1 MGKIKPAGVLVI
13 AAVAIGV
20 GAAVK
25 FMWWDKR
32 PQEAKASTEI
42 GKLVLPDAPEAS
54 LGGAATMLPFPS
66 TKPVNVSGGME
77 ATQYVM
83 GWSAQLGLMHAT
95 GGKTTMKGSL
105 MEAAGINLTIVR
117 ENNCDVSIAAL
128 VKFAQ
133 QYKDDPTTPG
143 VLCSYMGDGMPTFFN
158 TLYRA
163 LEPLGPEY
171 RPVAFYA
178 MGKSYG
184 EDKLM
189 GPASWRTN
197 PRDALGK
204 TVACYLRDG
213 DMNILLKWAGDNNLR
228 VNPDETTYD
237 SLAINLI
244 AASDYLDAAA
254 KYISGDYKEP
264 RFLIRD
270 GKKLSETVD
279 VGVDAVATWTPG
291 DVNIARDRGGLVNI
305 ASTKDY
311 STQMPNIT
319 IGIKK
324 WLNANRTGIEGYIAA
339 LAQSGDQVRSFNEA
353 RKYACDVQAKV
364 YDEQNGDY
372 WFKYYNGVTERDA
385 QGKMVELG
393 GSMVF
398 NLHDAVNYFGM
409 GDDGIDRYKV
419 VYTTFGDILSKMYP
433 ELIPTYPA
441 YKDVMDKSFIA
452 TVQANHPELM
462 EGKALPVTYADAIS
476 EPVSNKSYSIQFETG
491 RADIKPS
498 SYGDL
503 DEILNSAVVAENL
516 NVGVSGYTDNV
527 GSPTANQR
535 LSEQRAE
542 AVRQY
547 LIDKGLSARRIQSAG
562 YGEENPVAD
571 NNTAAGKARN
581 RRVEIT
587 LGR

>member
-1 MGKIKPAGVLVI
+1 MGKVKPAGLVGL
-13 AAVAIGV
+13 AAVAIGI

-32 PQEAKASTEI
+32 PQEAKASTQI

-54 LGGAATMLPFPS
+54 LSGAAAMLPFPS
-66 TKPVNVSGGME
+66 TKSVNVQGGVE

-83 GWSAQLGLMHAT
+83 GWNSQIGLMLAT
-95 GGKTTMKGSL
+95 GGKTTTKGSL
-105 MEAAGINLTIVR
+105 MEAAGVNLTIVR

-133 QYKDDPTTPG
+133 DYKADPTTPG

-158 TLYRA
+158 TLTRA

-171 RPVAFYA
+171 QPVAFYA

-189 GPASWRTN
+189 GPPSWKTR
-197 PRDALGK
+197 PQDAIGK

-213 DMNILLKWAGDNNLR
+213 DMNILLKWAGDNNLP

-237 SLAINLI
+237 SLAINLV
-244 AASDYLDAAA
+244 AATDYLDAAA
-254 KYISGDYKEP
+254 KYIVGDYKEP
-264 RFLIRD
+264 RSIIRD

-291 DVNIARDRGGLVNI
+291 DVNIAQKRGGLVNI

-319 IGIKK
+319 IGIRK
-324 WLNANRTGIEGYIAA
+324 WLNDNRAGIEGYIAA
-339 LAQSGDQVRSFNEA
+339 LAQAGDQVRSFNEA
-353 RKYACDVQAKV
+353 RKYACEIQAKV

-372 WFKYYNGVTERDA
+372 WYKYYNGVTERDA

-433 ELIPTYPA
+433 ELMPSYPP
-441 YKDVMDKSFIA
+441 YKDIMDKSFIA

-462 EGKALPVTYADAIS
+462 EGKALPVNYATTIS

-491 RADIKPS
+491 SSRIKEA
-498 SYGDL
+498 SYPDL
-503 DEILNSAVVAENL
+503 DEILSSAVVAENL
-516 NVGVSGYTDNV
+516 NVGVSGHTDNV
-527 GSPTANQR
+527 GNPESNQR

-547 LIDKGLSARRIQSAG
+547 LIDKGLSPRRIESAG
-562 YGEENPVAD
+562 YGEDRPIAEN
-571 NNTAAGKARN
+571 TTSAGKARN